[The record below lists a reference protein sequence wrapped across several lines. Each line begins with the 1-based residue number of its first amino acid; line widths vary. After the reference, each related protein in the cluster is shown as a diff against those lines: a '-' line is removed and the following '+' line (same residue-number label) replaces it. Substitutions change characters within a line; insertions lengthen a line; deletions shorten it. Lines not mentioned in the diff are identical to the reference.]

1 MRFQNNWYN
10 QYWMPFKI
18 YTKYL
23 IRRIL
28 KKDEDD
34 NQFNN
39 PFVIY

>member
-1 MRFQNNWYN
+1 MKFKNNWRD

-18 YTKYL
+18 YTKYW